1 MLLAAGAVA
10 LRPPEMRI
18 YQFLVARNVEMLVS
32 AIVANERL
40 VVVGIAQVVNEW
52 RDIPLEPIA

>member
-1 MLLAAGAVA
+1 
-10 LRPPEMRI
+10 
-18 YQFLVARNVEMLVS
+18 MLVS